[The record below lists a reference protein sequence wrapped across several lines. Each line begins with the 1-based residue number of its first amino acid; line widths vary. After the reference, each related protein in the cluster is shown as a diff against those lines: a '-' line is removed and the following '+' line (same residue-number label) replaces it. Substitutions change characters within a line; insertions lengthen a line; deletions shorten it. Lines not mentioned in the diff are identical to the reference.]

1 MGDWIQDH
9 ESGPLKLSWQERVMD
24 FGSEGEGKREGWIW
38 KKLGENQE
46 IIEGVAPRFGVA
58 GG

>member
-9 ESGPLKLSWQERVMD
+9 ESGPLKSSWQEMVMD
-24 FGSEGEGKREGWIW
+24 LGSESEGKRKGWIW
-38 KKLGENQE
+38 EELGENKE
-46 IIEGVAPRFGVA
+46 VIEGVAPHLGVA